1 MGAGNVRLDTQSNED
16 TMDFIERIVN
26 GGEKKSKKDDSALAD
41 KLDGGINFNL
51 PQIPPYEGI
60 QQ

>member
-1 MGAGNVRLDTQSNED
+1 
-16 TMDFIERIVN
+16 MDFIERIVN
-26 GGEKKSKKDDSALAD
+26 GGEKKSKKDEGALAD

-60 QQ
+60 